1 MQNSNEDKRTL
12 TRGKKLAFALASL
25 LLGFVPLIVAEFA
38 LRSAGLGQ
46 VSDVDDPFIGFV
58 NVRPLFEA
66 NNDSQQYEITEQ
78 RQTFFRPDSF
88 SIHKQANEYRIFCLG
103 GSTVQG
109 RPYAIETA
117 FSTWL
122 ELSLQTADPRHKWEV
137 VNCGGV
143 SYASYRLAPIMR
155 ELLDYQPDMFVL
167 YTGHNEFLEDR
178 TYGPIK
184 RTPPWIARSH
194 VWLSR
199 LRTYNALRSLSIRL
213 RQNPREKTE
222 RDRPQLPE
230 EVDALLDY
238 RGGLSDYHRDDVWRS
253 GTIAHFEF
261 NLRRMV
267 ALAHEHG
274 VPIIL
279 VNPVSD
285 LKDTPPFKFAH
296 RGDLTGDEQKR
307 FEQLWDEA
315 KKEGISVNERIA
327 LLRQT
332 IAIDDAHAGVHFH
345 LGKCYL
351 NQQQFDLAKDEFT
364 AAKDEDICP
373 LRILTPMQQIIKRVA
388 RDTGTPLID
397 AQLLFA
403 QLTRDGITGNE
414 WLVDHVHPS
423 MRGHQRLAS
432 ALFDELVRQD
442 LVHPTSGWELRREKV
457 FRDHMQSLDAM
468 YFIRGQQR
476 LKGLQLWTQGRA
488 SLIKT
493 PRPSPS
499 PPPATAEPK

>member
-1 MQNSNEDKRTL
+1 
-12 TRGKKLAFALASL
+12 
-25 LLGFVPLIVAEFA
+25 
-38 LRSAGLGQ
+38 
-46 VSDVDDPFIGFV
+46 
-58 NVRPLFEA
+58 
-66 NNDSQQYEITEQ
+66 
-78 RQTFFRPDSF
+78 
-88 SIHKQANEYRIFCLG
+88 
-103 GSTVQG
+103 
-109 RPYAIETA
+109 
-117 FSTWL
+117 
-122 ELSLQTADPRHKWEV
+122 
-137 VNCGGV
+137 
-143 SYASYRLAPIMR
+143 MR
-155 ELLDYQPDMFVL
+155 EVLDYQPDMFIL

-184 RTPPWIARSH
+184 RTPTWIARSH

-199 LRTYNALRSLSIRL
+199 CALTMLSDPCRFASDKN
-213 RQNPREKTE
+213 RGNVCA
-222 RDRPQLPE
+222 DRPQLPA

-238 RGGLSDYHRDDVWRS
+238 RGGLSDYHRDDTWRS

-279 VNPVSD
+279 VNPVSN

-296 RGDLTGDEQKR
+296 RGDITGDEQKR

-315 KKEGISVNERIA
+315 KREGISVNERIA
-327 LLRQT
+327 LLRQA

-351 NQQQFDLAKDEFT
+351 NQQQLDLAKDELT

-373 LRILTPMQQIIKRVA
+373 LRILTPMQKIIKRVA

-397 AQLLFA
+397 AQLLFE

-442 LVHPTSGWELRREKV
+442 LAHPTSGWELRRDEVPTTRSCSTPCTSSAAKI
-457 FRDHMQSLDAM
+457 AA
-468 YFIRGQQR
+468 QR
-476 LKGLQLWTQGRA
+476 SSAPGSQGRA

-493 PRPSPS
+493 PDPSS
-499 PPPATAEPK
+499 LLLLAATRHR